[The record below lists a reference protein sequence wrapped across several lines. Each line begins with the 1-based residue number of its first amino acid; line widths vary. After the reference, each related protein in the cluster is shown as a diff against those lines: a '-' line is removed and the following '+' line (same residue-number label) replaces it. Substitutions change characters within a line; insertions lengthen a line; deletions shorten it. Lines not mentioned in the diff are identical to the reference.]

1 MAKKRKGGTAAQ
13 RVAAAAK
20 ARRER
25 AAFGYKGLGVGT
37 IVGPSMIQA
46 DETAPGQFK
55 NLYDMFANLGED
67 VFGLGSDTRAR
78 TIDAIGRN
86 LEAPLTASHQG
97 YRSVFGSVDD
107 QLLRYSEFEREY
119 RLAIRKEMAE
129 GLQPT
134 KARTAILEA
143 ALSED
148 APIDLQLI
156 SSRQARDNLREMF
169 NTRVLRTRQLI
180 ANVGLPGLYT
190 PSTNPSRVTSKYIAS
205 TAEGYEPMLDIIQGA
220 TFSIDPNAAVGK
232 NTTPIQS
239 LGIGMT
245 NLPPTKTLRGNVAR
259 GGRLTLKDVPD
270 GTIVSFSDL
279 ETDDVT
285 NSSLMRSQGSENYR
299 VSHGSLGDTS
309 IKRVPGVYNQEP
321 TVSIITPSLKGLPST
336 DPRDLNR
343 VTDFA
348 TGTIAR
354 EAGDASNINRVFDIT
369 TEQGR
374 VQAADHFI
382 GQLKR
387 YNADAQIH
395 AGYNSL
401 AFDIPKYA
409 QTLRSIPEFLKAGG
423 DDLLKE
429 FEKKTA
435 TGGAIDVLGLVREH
449 LANQTAA
456 TISSSTVSV
465 EQKAA
470 IATQGLMSPQA
481 LHRTRVAGEA
491 VSINSLENI
500 IESTNFTRLL
510 AEGTTEERE
519 LLETLATSQAAHT
532 SVVDTR
538 VTAAVLGNL
547 EKISR
552 NDLTDGIDL
561 SGLSPESALLVRR
574 AIRNIPASR
583 AITMTTNLADVR
595 TLTSSVFDHLTQ
607 TDALRRVELDIA
619 DFGTEFADPALSGLT
634 GTIKFDPQSRS
645 FRLFSGTEALPQD
658 LPAGFD
664 APAYIKGVLQRERAL
679 PAGAT
684 LPNAQAQVIST
695 GVSPISAGNIHMTNA
710 LIRDTK
716 SVPLIDAVTP
726 VINDANEAQFI
737 SGMTATR
744 TNIGYPHMPDPGLID
759 TSITGLMRGRLDAIG
774 VDVGQAYMK
783 SVYDAGIGSAAIN
796 PEIRSAFVTL
806 SELTSAQGA
815 RNRPLIAQALGVAVD
830 DTRVSV
836 LSDRLSDTMK
846 FFGDTGIFH
855 AGTQKKLVV
864 DESVVLLPSS
874 MLSKVQTLNSM
885 EQKVSM
891 TDESV
896 IGLKTHSV
904 RVSEV
909 TRRAEGKNPTVNL
922 ILGGDVVR
930 GSGEIQKRRA
940 LIEAE
945 SIFEVVSQQ
954 LTKTRTPEAMIE
966 AGLVEAGPQARDQAL
981 QLLSQFGEDQRDTT
995 IKTLSQTIQR
1005 SGIGF
1010 ASILPEDGSQK
1021 IVDVLNVVAQGT
1033 NNDTVASL
1041 KGLQY
1046 SIANISEEGVT
1057 LAPRVSDD
1065 ALREAKRLG
1074 TNVGQDIVTRSSAT
1088 SQLGL
1093 LQAGIRRADEEP
1105 KFLDRLRTAYE
1116 GAGSGKN
1123 QDLLE
1128 RLKVIKPRVY
1138 KSVGAVAALSA
1149 GYYLATRKA
1158 KSDPIDEVMEQQP
1171 LEPQGPMSISD
1182 FNRIDQSMAR
1192 QSSSR
1197 RDPLVT
1203 AGVVGN
1209 LDRNKVNH
1217 TQMGANKYNHL
1228 YGA

>member
-1 MAKKRKGGTAAQ
+1 MVNRRNGRSAAQ
-13 RVAAAAK
+13 RASAAAK
-20 ARRER
+20 ARRDR
-25 AAFGYKGLGVGT
+25 AAFGYKGLGVGSV
-37 IVGPSMIQA
+37 VGPKMIEA
-46 DETAPGQFK
+46 DETVAGPFK

-107 QLLRYSEFEREY
+107 QLLAYSEFEREF
-119 RLAIRKEMAE
+119 RLAIGKELREGINQTAARKAV
-129 GLQPT
+129 
-134 KARTAILEA
+134 LEA

-148 APIDLQLI
+148 APINLQLI
-156 SSRQARDNLREMF
+156 SSTKARDQLREIF
-169 NTRVLRTRQLI
+169 NTRVLKTRELI
-180 ANVGLPGLYT
+180 TNVGLPGLYT
-190 PSTNPSRVTSKYIAS
+190 PSTNPARVTSRYIAS
-205 TAEGYEPMLDIIQGA
+205 TAEGYEPMLDILQGA

-232 NTTPIQS
+232 NTTPSQS
-239 LGIGMT
+239 FRIGMS
-245 NLPPTKTLRGNVAR
+245 NLPATKTLRANVAR
-259 GGRLTLKDVPD
+259 GGRLTLDDLPD
-270 GTIVSFSDL
+270 GTVVSFSDL

-285 NSSLMRSQGSENYR
+285 SSSLMRSQGSEKYK
-299 VSHGSLGDTS
+299 VSRGSLDGVS
-309 IKRVPGVYNQEP
+309 LRRVPGYGQEP

-336 DPRDLNR
+336 DPRNLNR
-343 VTDFA
+343 IADFA

-354 EAGDASNINRVFDIT
+354 EAGDASNIHRVFDVT
-369 TEQGR
+369 TAAGR
-374 VQAADHFI
+374 QEAADHFI
-382 GQLKR
+382 KQLKR
-387 YNADAQIH
+387 YNADGEIH

-409 QTLRSIPEFLKAGG
+409 QTLRSIPEFMDAGG
-423 DDLLKE
+423 DALLKQ
-429 FEKKTA
+429 FESKTA
-435 TGGAIDVLGLVREH
+435 AGAAIDVLGLVREH

-456 TISSSTVSV
+456 TISSATVSV

-500 IESTNFTRLL
+500 IESTNFTKLL
-510 AEGTTEERE
+510 AEGTADERE
-519 LLETLATSQAAHT
+519 LLEILGTSQAAHT

-538 VTAAVLGNL
+538 VTGAVLRNL
-547 EKISR
+547 KQITR
-552 NDLTDGIDL
+552 NDSMDGVDLT
-561 SGLSPESALLVRR
+561 GLSPESALLVKR

-595 TLTSSVFDHLTQ
+595 TLTSSVFDNLMETN
-607 TDALRRVELDIA
+607 ALRGVELDIA
-619 DFGTEFADPALSGLT
+619 DFGTEFADPALSGLS
-634 GTIKFDPQSRS
+634 GTIKFDPKARS
-645 FRLFSGTEALPQD
+645 FRLFSGPEALPQD

-664 APAYIKGVLQRERAL
+664 APAYIKRVLQRERAL
-679 PAGAT
+679 PASAI

-695 GVSPISAGNIHMTNA
+695 GISPIRAGNIEMTNA
-710 LIRDTK
+710 LIRGTTA
-716 SVPLIDAVTP
+716 VPLIDAVTP

-737 SGMTATR
+737 AGMTATR
-744 TNIGYPHMPDPGLID
+744 TNIGYPNMPDTGLID

-774 VDVGQAYMK
+774 LDVGQAYIK
-783 SVYDAGIGSAAIN
+783 SVYDAGIGSASIN

-806 SELTSAQGA
+806 SELSSAQGA
-815 RNRPLIAQALGVAVD
+815 RNKPLIAQALGVAVD
-830 DTRVSV
+830 DARVSI

-855 AGTQKKLVV
+855 AGTQKRLVAN
-864 DESVVLLPSS
+864 ESVLLLPSS
-874 MLSKVQTLNSM
+874 VLPKIQTLNARG
-885 EQKVSM
+885 QRVSM
-891 TDESV
+891 LDESV
-896 IGLKTHSV
+896 IGLKSHSV
-904 RVSEV
+904 RLSVA
-909 TRRAEGKNPTVNL
+909 TRRIEELNPTVNL
-922 ILGGDVVR
+922 VLGGEVVR
-930 GSGEIQKRRA
+930 GTGALEKRRA
-940 LIEAE
+940 LVEAE
-945 SIFEVVSQQ
+945 SIFDTLSEQF
-954 LTKTRTPEAMIE
+954 KTIKTPKAMVE
-966 AGLVEAGPQARDQAL
+966 AGLAETEDQAL
-981 QLLSQFGEDQRDTT
+981 GLLVQFGEEQRKTT
-995 IKTLSQTIQR
+995 IESLSQTIQR

-1010 ASILPEDGSQK
+1010 GSILPEEGSQS
-1021 IVDVLNVVAQGT
+1021 IADVINTVAEGVDS
-1033 NNDTVASL
+1033 DTVASQ
-1041 KGLQY
+1041 KGFQY

-1065 ALREAKRLG
+1065 ALREARRLG
-1074 TNVGQDIVTRSSAT
+1074 TSVGEDLVTRSTAT

-1093 LQAGIRRADEEP
+1093 LQAGIRRANEEP
-1105 KFLDRLRTAYE
+1105 KFLDRLKTAYE
-1116 GAGSGKN
+1116 GAGSGRN

-1158 KSDPIDEVMEQQP
+1158 KQDPLNEVMEQQP
-1171 LEPQGPMSISD
+1171 LEQEGPMSISD
-1182 FNRIDQSMAR
+1182 FNRVDQAMAR
-1192 QSSSR
+1192 QTSSR

-1209 LDRNKVNH
+1209 LDRNKIGH

>member
-1 MAKKRKGGTAAQ
+1 MVNRRNGRSAAQ
-13 RVAAAAK
+13 RASAAAK
-20 ARRER
+20 ARRDR
-25 AAFGYKGLGVGT
+25 AAFGYKGLGVGSV
-37 IVGPSMIQA
+37 VGPKMIEA
-46 DETAPGQFK
+46 DETVAGPFK

-107 QLLRYSEFEREY
+107 QLLAYSEFEREF
-119 RLAIRKEMAE
+119 RLAIGKELREGINQTAARKAV
-129 GLQPT
+129 
-134 KARTAILEA
+134 LEA

-148 APIDLQLI
+148 APINLQLI
-156 SSRQARDNLREMF
+156 SSTKARDQLREIF
-169 NTRVLRTRQLI
+169 NTRVLKTRELI
-180 ANVGLPGLYT
+180 TNVGLPGLYT
-190 PSTNPSRVTSKYIAS
+190 PSTNPARVTSRYIAS
-205 TAEGYEPMLDIIQGA
+205 TAEGYEPMLDILQGA

-232 NTTPIQS
+232 NTTPSQS
-239 LGIGMT
+239 FRIGMS
-245 NLPPTKTLRGNVAR
+245 NLPATKTLRANVAR
-259 GGRLTLKDVPD
+259 GGRLTLDDLPD
-270 GTIVSFSDL
+270 GTVVNFSDL

-285 NSSLMRSQGSENYR
+285 NSSLMRSQGSEKYK
-299 VSHGSLGDTS
+299 VSRGSLDGVS
-309 IKRVPGVYNQEP
+309 LRRVPGYGQEP

-336 DPRDLNR
+336 DPRNLNR
-343 VTDFA
+343 IADFA

-354 EAGDASNINRVFDIT
+354 EAGDASNIHRVFDVT
-369 TEQGR
+369 TESGR
-374 VQAADHFI
+374 QEAADHFI
-382 GQLKR
+382 KQLKR
-387 YNADAQIH
+387 YNADGEIH

-409 QTLRSIPEFLKAGG
+409 QTLRSIPEFMDAGG
-423 DDLLKE
+423 DALLKQ
-429 FEKKTA
+429 FESKTA
-435 TGGAIDVLGLVREH
+435 AGAAIDVLGLVREH

-456 TISSSTVSV
+456 TISSATVSV

-500 IESTNFTRLL
+500 IESTNFTKLL
-510 AEGTTEERE
+510 AEGTADERE
-519 LLETLATSQAAHT
+519 LLEILGTSQAAHT

-538 VTAAVLGNL
+538 VTGAVLRNL
-547 EKISR
+547 KQITR
-552 NDLTDGIDL
+552 NDSMDGVDLT
-561 SGLSPESALLVRR
+561 GLSPESALLVKR

-595 TLTSSVFDHLTQ
+595 TLTSSVFDNLMETN
-607 TDALRRVELDIA
+607 ALRGVELDIA
-619 DFGTEFADPALSGLT
+619 DFGTEFADPALSGLS
-634 GTIKFDPQSRS
+634 GTIKFDPKARS
-645 FRLFSGTEALPQD
+645 FRLFSGPEALPQD

-664 APAYIKGVLQRERAL
+664 APAYIKRVLQRERAL
-679 PAGAT
+679 PASAI

-695 GVSPISAGNIHMTNA
+695 GISPIRAGNIEMTNA
-710 LIRDTK
+710 LIRGTTA
-716 SVPLIDAVTP
+716 VPLIDAVTP

-737 SGMTATR
+737 AGMTATR
-744 TNIGYPHMPDPGLID
+744 TNIGYPNMPDTGLID

-774 VDVGQAYMK
+774 LDVGQAYIK
-783 SVYDAGIGSAAIN
+783 SVYDAGIGSASIN

-806 SELTSAQGA
+806 SELSSAQGA
-815 RNRPLIAQALGVAVD
+815 RNKPLIAQALGVAVD
-830 DTRVSV
+830 DARVSI

-855 AGTQKKLVV
+855 AGTQKRLVAN
-864 DESVVLLPSS
+864 ESVLLLPSS
-874 MLSKVQTLNSM
+874 VLPKIQTLNARG
-885 EQKVSM
+885 QRVSM
-891 TDESV
+891 LDESV
-896 IGLKTHSV
+896 IGLKSHSV
-904 RVSEV
+904 RLSVA
-909 TRRAEGKNPTVNL
+909 TRRIEELNPTVNL
-922 ILGGDVVR
+922 VLGGEVVR
-930 GSGEIQKRRA
+930 GTGALEKRRA
-940 LIEAE
+940 LVEAE
-945 SIFEVVSQQ
+945 SIFDTLSEQF
-954 LTKTRTPEAMIE
+954 KTIKTPKAMVE
-966 AGLVEAGPQARDQAL
+966 AGLAETEDQAL
-981 QLLSQFGEDQRDTT
+981 GLLVQFGEEQRKTT
-995 IKTLSQTIQR
+995 IESLSQTIQR

-1010 ASILPEDGSQK
+1010 GSILPEEGSQS
-1021 IVDVLNVVAQGT
+1021 IADVINTVAEGVDS
-1033 NNDTVASL
+1033 DTVASQ
-1041 KGLQY
+1041 KGFQY

-1065 ALREAKRLG
+1065 ALREARRLG
-1074 TNVGQDIVTRSSAT
+1074 TSVGEDLVTRSTAT

-1093 LQAGIRRADEEP
+1093 LQAGIRRANEEP
-1105 KFLDRLRTAYE
+1105 KFLDRLKTAYE
-1116 GAGSGKN
+1116 GAGSGRN

-1158 KSDPIDEVMEQQP
+1158 KQDPLNEVMEQQP
-1171 LEPQGPMSISD
+1171 LEQEGPMSISD
-1182 FNRIDQSMAR
+1182 FNRVDQAMAR
-1192 QSSSR
+1192 QTSSR

-1209 LDRNKVNH
+1209 LDRNKIGH

>member
-1 MAKKRKGGTAAQ
+1 MVNRRNGRSAAQ
-13 RVAAAAK
+13 RASAAAK
-20 ARRER
+20 ARRDR
-25 AAFGYKGLGVGT
+25 AAFGYKGLGVGSV
-37 IVGPSMIQA
+37 VGPKMIEA
-46 DETAPGQFK
+46 DETVAGPFK

-107 QLLRYSEFEREY
+107 QLSAYSEFEREF
-119 RLAIRKEMAE
+119 RLAIGKELREGINQTAARKAV
-129 GLQPT
+129 
-134 KARTAILEA
+134 LEA

-148 APIDLQLI
+148 APINLQLI
-156 SSRQARDNLREMF
+156 SSTKARDQLREIF
-169 NTRVLRTRQLI
+169 NTRVLKTRELI
-180 ANVGLPGLYT
+180 TNAGLPGLYT
-190 PSTNPSRVTSKYIAS
+190 PSTNPARVTSRYIAS
-205 TAEGYEPMLDIIQGA
+205 TAEGYEPMLDILQGA

-232 NTTPIQS
+232 NTTPTQS
-239 LGIGMT
+239 FRIGMT
-245 NLPPTKTLRGNVAR
+245 NLPATKTLRANVER
-259 GGRLTLKDVPD
+259 GGRLTLDDLPD
-270 GTIVSFSDL
+270 GTVVNFSDL

-285 NSSLMRSQGSENYR
+285 NSSLMRSQGSEKYK
-299 VSHGSLGDTS
+299 VSRGSLDGVS
-309 IKRVPGVYNQEP
+309 LRRVPGYGQEP

-336 DPRDLNR
+336 DPRNLNR
-343 VTDFA
+343 IADFA

-354 EAGDASNINRVFDIT
+354 EAGDASNIHRVFDVT
-369 TEQGR
+369 TAAGR
-374 VQAADHFI
+374 QEAADHFI
-382 GQLKR
+382 KQLKR
-387 YNADAQIH
+387 YNADGEIH

-409 QTLRSIPEFLKAGG
+409 QTLRSIEEFMDAGG
-423 DDLLKE
+423 DALLKE
-429 FEKKTA
+429 FESKTA
-435 TGGAIDVLGLVREH
+435 AGSAIDVLGLVREH
-449 LANQTAA
+449 LSNQTAA
-456 TISSSTVSV
+456 TISSATVSV

-500 IESTNFTRLL
+500 IESTNFTKLL
-510 AEGTTEERE
+510 AEGTADEKE
-519 LLETLATSQAAHT
+519 LLEILGTSQAAHT

-538 VTAAVLGNL
+538 VTGAVLRNL
-547 EKISR
+547 KQITR
-552 NDLTDGIDL
+552 NDSMDGVDLT
-561 SGLSPESALLVRR
+561 GLSPESALLVKR

-595 TLTSSVFDHLTQ
+595 TLTSSVFDNLMETN
-607 TDALRRVELDIA
+607 ALRGVELGIA
-619 DFGTEFADPALSGLT
+619 DFGTEFADPALSGLS
-634 GTIKFDPQSRS
+634 GTIKFDPKARS
-645 FRLFSGTEALPQD
+645 FRLFSGPEALPQD

-679 PAGAT
+679 PASAI

-695 GVSPISAGNIHMTNA
+695 GISPIRAGNIEMTNA
-710 LIRDTK
+710 LIRGTTA
-716 SVPLIDAVTP
+716 VPLIDAVTP

-737 SGMTATR
+737 AGMTATR
-744 TNIGYPHMPDPGLID
+744 TNIGYPNMPDTGLID

-774 VDVGQAYMK
+774 LDVGQAYIK
-783 SVYDAGIGSAAIN
+783 SVYDAGIGSASIN

-806 SELTSAQGA
+806 SELSSAQGA
-815 RNRPLIAQALGVAVD
+815 RNKPLIAQALGVAVD
-830 DTRVSV
+830 DARVSI

-855 AGTQKKLVV
+855 AGTQKRLVAN
-864 DESVVLLPSS
+864 ESVLLLPSS
-874 MLSKVQTLNSM
+874 VLPKIQTLNA
-885 EQKVSM
+885 QDQRVSM
-891 TDESV
+891 LDESV
-896 IGLKTHSV
+896 IGLKSHSV
-904 RVSEV
+904 RLSVA
-909 TRRAEGKNPTVNL
+909 TRRIEELNPTVNL
-922 ILGGDVVR
+922 VLGGEVVR
-930 GSGEIQKRRA
+930 GTGALEKRRA
-940 LIEAE
+940 LVEAE
-945 SIFEVVSQQ
+945 SIFDTLSEQF
-954 LTKTRTPEAMIE
+954 KTIKTPKAMVE
-966 AGLVEAGPQARDQAL
+966 AGLAETEDQAL
-981 QLLSQFGEDQRDTT
+981 GLLVQFGEEQRKTT
-995 IKTLSQTIQR
+995 IESLSQTIQR

-1010 ASILPEDGSQK
+1010 GSILPEEGSQS
-1021 IVDVLNVVAQGT
+1021 IADVINTVAEGVDS
-1033 NNDTVASL
+1033 DTVASQ
-1041 KGLQY
+1041 KGFQY

-1065 ALREAKRLG
+1065 ALREARRLG
-1074 TNVGQDIVTRSSAT
+1074 TSVGEDLVTRSTAT

-1093 LQAGIRRADEEP
+1093 LQAGIRRANEEP
-1105 KFLDRLRTAYE
+1105 KFLDRLKTAYE
-1116 GAGSGKN
+1116 GAGSGRN

-1158 KSDPIDEVMEQQP
+1158 KQDPLNEVMEQQP
-1171 LEPQGPMSISD
+1171 LEQEGPMSISD
-1182 FNRIDQSMAR
+1182 FNRVDQAMAR
-1192 QSSSR
+1192 QTSSR

-1209 LDRNKVNH
+1209 LDRNKIGH

>member
-1 MAKKRKGGTAAQ
+1 MVNRRNGRSAAQ
-13 RVAAAAK
+13 RASAAAK
-20 ARRER
+20 ARRDR
-25 AAFGYKGLGVGT
+25 AAFGYKGLGVGSV
-37 IVGPSMIQA
+37 VGPKMIEA
-46 DETAPGQFK
+46 DETVAGPFK

-107 QLLRYSEFEREY
+107 QLLAYSEFEREF
-119 RLAIRKEMAE
+119 RLAIGKELREGINQTAARKAV
-129 GLQPT
+129 
-134 KARTAILEA
+134 LEA

-148 APIDLQLI
+148 APINLQLI
-156 SSRQARDNLREMF
+156 SSTKARDQLREIF
-169 NTRVLRTRQLI
+169 NTRVLKTRELI
-180 ANVGLPGLYT
+180 TNVGLPGLYT
-190 PSTNPSRVTSKYIAS
+190 PSTNPARVTSRYIAS
-205 TAEGYEPMLDIIQGA
+205 TAEGYEPMLDILQGA

-232 NTTPIQS
+232 NTTPSQS
-239 LGIGMT
+239 FRIGMS
-245 NLPPTKTLRGNVAR
+245 NLPATKTLRANVAR
-259 GGRLTLKDVPD
+259 GGRLTLDDLPD
-270 GTIVSFSDL
+270 GTVVNFSDL

-285 NSSLMRSQGSENYR
+285 NSSLMRSQGSEKYK
-299 VSHGSLGDTS
+299 VSRGSLDGVS
-309 IKRVPGVYNQEP
+309 LRRVPGYGQEP

-336 DPRDLNR
+336 DPRNLNR
-343 VTDFA
+343 IADFA

-354 EAGDASNINRVFDIT
+354 EAGDASNIHRVFDVT
-369 TEQGR
+369 TAAGR
-374 VQAADHFI
+374 QEAADHFI
-382 GQLKR
+382 KQLKR
-387 YNADAQIH
+387 YNADGEIH

-409 QTLRSIPEFLKAGG
+409 QTLRSIPEFMDAGG
-423 DDLLKE
+423 DALLKQ
-429 FEKKTA
+429 FESKTA
-435 TGGAIDVLGLVREH
+435 AGAAIDVLGLVREH

-456 TISSSTVSV
+456 TISSATVSV

-500 IESTNFTRLL
+500 IESTNFTKLL
-510 AEGTTEERE
+510 AEGTADERE
-519 LLETLATSQAAHT
+519 LLEILGTSQAAHT

-538 VTAAVLGNL
+538 VTGAVLRNL
-547 EKISR
+547 KQITR
-552 NDLTDGIDL
+552 NDSMDGVDLT
-561 SGLSPESALLVRR
+561 GLSPESALLVKR

-595 TLTSSVFDHLTQ
+595 TLTSSVFDNLMETN
-607 TDALRRVELDIA
+607 ALRGVELDIA
-619 DFGTEFADPALSGLT
+619 DFGTEFADPALSGLS
-634 GTIKFDPQSRS
+634 GTIKFDPKARS
-645 FRLFSGTEALPQD
+645 FRLFSGPEALPQD

-664 APAYIKGVLQRERAL
+664 APAYIKRVLQRERAL
-679 PAGAT
+679 PASAI

-695 GVSPISAGNIHMTNA
+695 GISPIRAGNIEMTNA
-710 LIRDTK
+710 LIRGTTA
-716 SVPLIDAVTP
+716 VPLIDAVTP

-737 SGMTATR
+737 AGMTATR
-744 TNIGYPHMPDPGLID
+744 TNIGYPNMPDTGLID

-774 VDVGQAYMK
+774 LDVGQAYIK
-783 SVYDAGIGSAAIN
+783 SVYDAGIGSASIN

-806 SELTSAQGA
+806 SELSSAQGA
-815 RNRPLIAQALGVAVD
+815 RNKPLIAQALGVAVD
-830 DTRVSV
+830 DARVSI

-855 AGTQKKLVV
+855 AGTQKRLVAN
-864 DESVVLLPSS
+864 ESVLLLPSS
-874 MLSKVQTLNSM
+874 VLPKIQTLNARG
-885 EQKVSM
+885 QRVSM
-891 TDESV
+891 LDESV
-896 IGLKTHSV
+896 IGLKSHSV
-904 RVSEV
+904 RLSVA
-909 TRRAEGKNPTVNL
+909 TRRIEELNPTVNL
-922 ILGGDVVR
+922 VLGGEVVR
-930 GSGEIQKRRA
+930 GTGALEKRRA
-940 LIEAE
+940 LVEAE
-945 SIFEVVSQQ
+945 SIFDTLSEQF
-954 LTKTRTPEAMIE
+954 KTIKTPKAMVE
-966 AGLVEAGPQARDQAL
+966 AGLAETEDQAL
-981 QLLSQFGEDQRDTT
+981 GLLVQFGEEQRKTT
-995 IKTLSQTIQR
+995 IESLSQTIQR

-1010 ASILPEDGSQK
+1010 GSILPEEGSQS
-1021 IVDVLNVVAQGT
+1021 IADVINTVAEGVDS
-1033 NNDTVASL
+1033 DTVASQ
-1041 KGLQY
+1041 KGFQY

-1065 ALREAKRLG
+1065 ALREARRLG
-1074 TNVGQDIVTRSSAT
+1074 TSVGEDLVTRSTAT

-1093 LQAGIRRADEEP
+1093 LQAGIRRANEEP
-1105 KFLDRLRTAYE
+1105 KFLDRLKTAYE
-1116 GAGSGKN
+1116 GAGSGSN

-1158 KSDPIDEVMEQQP
+1158 KQDPLNEVMEQQP
-1171 LEPQGPMSISD
+1171 LEQEGPMSISD
-1182 FNRIDQSMAR
+1182 FNRVDQAMAR
-1192 QSSSR
+1192 QTSSR

-1209 LDRNKVNH
+1209 LDRNKIGH

>member
-1 MAKKRKGGTAAQ
+1 MVNRRNGRSAAQ
-13 RVAAAAK
+13 RASAAAK
-20 ARRER
+20 ARRDR
-25 AAFGYKGLGVGT
+25 AAFGYKGLGVGSV
-37 IVGPSMIQA
+37 VGPKMIEA
-46 DETAPGQFK
+46 DETVAGPFK

-107 QLLRYSEFEREY
+107 QLLAYSEFEREY
-119 RLAIRKEMAE
+119 RLAIAKELREGINQTAARKSV
-129 GLQPT
+129 
-134 KARTAILEA
+134 LEA

-148 APIDLQLI
+148 APINLQLI
-156 SSRQARDNLREMF
+156 SSTKARDQLREIF
-169 NTRVLRTRQLI
+169 NTRVLKTRELI
-180 ANVGLPGLYT
+180 TNAGLPGLYT
-190 PSTNPSRVTSKYIAS
+190 PSTNPARVTSRYIVS
-205 TAEGYEPMLDIIQGA
+205 TAEGYEPMLDILQGA

-232 NTTPIQS
+232 NTTPSQS
-239 LGIGMT
+239 FRIGMS
-245 NLPPTKTLRGNVAR
+245 NLPATKTLRANVER
-259 GGRLTLKDVPD
+259 GGRLTLDDLPD
-270 GTIVSFSDL
+270 GTVVNFSDL

-285 NSSLMRSQGSENYR
+285 NSSLMRSQGSEKYK
-299 VSHGSLGDTS
+299 VSRGSLDGVS
-309 IKRVPGVYNQEP
+309 LRRVPGYGQEP

-343 VTDFA
+343 IADFA

-354 EAGDASNINRVFDIT
+354 EAGDASNIHRVFDVT
-369 TEQGR
+369 TESGR
-374 VQAADHFI
+374 QEAADHFI
-382 GQLKR
+382 KQLKR
-387 YNADAQIH
+387 YNADGEIH

-409 QTLRSIPEFLKAGG
+409 QTLRSIPEFMDAGG
-423 DDLLKE
+423 DALLKQ
-429 FEKKTA
+429 FESKTA
-435 TGGAIDVLGLVREH
+435 TGAAIDVLGLVREH

-456 TISSSTVSV
+456 TISSATVSV

-500 IESTNFTRLL
+500 IESTNFTKLL
-510 AEGTTEERE
+510 AEGTADERE
-519 LLETLATSQAAHT
+519 LLEILGTSQAAHT

-538 VTAAVLGNL
+538 VTGAVLRNL
-547 EKISR
+547 KQITR
-552 NDLTDGIDL
+552 NDSMDGVDLT
-561 SGLSPESALLVRR
+561 GLSPESALLVKR

-595 TLTSSVFDHLTQ
+595 TLTSSVFDNLMETN
-607 TDALRRVELDIA
+607 ALRGVELDIA
-619 DFGTEFADPALSGLT
+619 DFGTEFADPALSGLS
-634 GTIKFDPQSRS
+634 GTIKFDPKARS
-645 FRLFSGTEALPQD
+645 FRLFSGPEALPQD

-664 APAYIKGVLQRERAL
+664 APAYIKRVLQRERAL
-679 PAGAT
+679 PASAI

-695 GVSPISAGNIHMTNA
+695 GISPIRAGNIEMTNA
-710 LIRDTK
+710 LIRGTTA
-716 SVPLIDAVTP
+716 VPLIDAVTP

-737 SGMTATR
+737 AGMTATR
-744 TNIGYPHMPDPGLID
+744 TNIGYPNMPDTGLID

-774 VDVGQAYMK
+774 LDVGQAYMK
-783 SVYDAGIGSAAIN
+783 SVYDAGIGSASIN

-806 SELTSAQGA
+806 SELSSAQGA
-815 RNRPLIAQALGVAVD
+815 RNKPLIAQALGVAVD
-830 DTRVSV
+830 DARVSI

-855 AGTQKKLVV
+855 AGTQKRLVAN
-864 DESVVLLPSS
+864 ESVLLLPSS
-874 MLSKVQTLNSM
+874 VLPKIQTLNARG
-885 EQKVSM
+885 QRVSM
-891 TDESV
+891 LDESV
-896 IGLKTHSV
+896 IGLKSHSV
-904 RVSEV
+904 RLSVA
-909 TRRAEGKNPTVNL
+909 TRRIEELNPTVNL
-922 ILGGDVVR
+922 VLGGEVVR
-930 GSGEIQKRRA
+930 GTGALEKRRA
-940 LIEAE
+940 LVEAE
-945 SIFEVVSQQ
+945 SIFDTLSEQF
-954 LTKTRTPEAMIE
+954 KTIKTPKAMVE
-966 AGLVEAGPQARDQAL
+966 AGLAETEDQAL
-981 QLLSQFGEDQRDTT
+981 GLLVQFGEEQRKTT
-995 IKTLSQTIQR
+995 IESLSQTIQR

-1010 ASILPEDGSQK
+1010 GSILPEEGSQS
-1021 IVDVLNVVAQGT
+1021 IADVINTVAEGVDS
-1033 NNDTVASL
+1033 DTVASQ
-1041 KGLQY
+1041 KGFQY

-1057 LAPRVSDD
+1057 LAPKVSDD
-1065 ALREAKRLG
+1065 ALREARRLG
-1074 TNVGQDIVTRSSAT
+1074 TSVGEDLVTRSTAT

-1093 LQAGIRRADEEP
+1093 LQAGIRRANEEP
-1105 KFLDRLRTAYE
+1105 KFLDRLKTAYE
-1116 GAGSGKN
+1116 GAGSGRN

-1171 LEPQGPMSISD
+1171 LEQEGPMSISD
-1182 FNRIDQSMAR
+1182 FNRVDQAMAR
-1192 QSSSR
+1192 QTSSR

-1209 LDRNKVNH
+1209 LDRNKIGH

>member
-1 MAKKRKGGTAAQ
+1 MVNRRNGRSAAQ
-13 RVAAAAK
+13 RASAAAK
-20 ARRER
+20 ARRDR
-25 AAFGYKGLGVGT
+25 AAFGYKGLGVGSV
-37 IVGPSMIQA
+37 VGPKMIEA
-46 DETAPGQFK
+46 DETVAGPFK

-107 QLLRYSEFEREY
+107 QLLAYSEFEREF
-119 RLAIRKEMAE
+119 RLAIGKELREGINQTAARKAV
-129 GLQPT
+129 
-134 KARTAILEA
+134 LEA

-148 APIDLQLI
+148 APINLQLI
-156 SSRQARDNLREMF
+156 SSTKARDQLREIF
-169 NTRVLRTRQLI
+169 NTRVLKTRELI
-180 ANVGLPGLYT
+180 TNVGLPGLYT
-190 PSTNPSRVTSKYIAS
+190 PSTNPARVTSRYIAS
-205 TAEGYEPMLDIIQGA
+205 TAEGYEPMLDILQGA

-232 NTTPIQS
+232 NTTPSQS
-239 LGIGMT
+239 FRIGMS
-245 NLPPTKTLRGNVAR
+245 NLPATKTLRANVER
-259 GGRLTLKDVPD
+259 GGRLTLDDLPD
-270 GTIVSFSDL
+270 GTVVNFSDL

-285 NSSLMRSQGSENYR
+285 NSSLMRSQGSEKYK
-299 VSHGSLGDTS
+299 VSRGSLDGVS
-309 IKRVPGVYNQEP
+309 LRRVPGYGQEP

-336 DPRDLNR
+336 DPRNLNR
-343 VTDFA
+343 IADFA

-354 EAGDASNINRVFDIT
+354 EAGDASNIHRVFDVT
-369 TEQGR
+369 TAAGR
-374 VQAADHFI
+374 QEAADHFI
-382 GQLKR
+382 KQLKR
-387 YNADAQIH
+387 YNADGEIH

-409 QTLRSIPEFLKAGG
+409 QTLRSIPEFMDAGG
-423 DDLLKE
+423 DALLKQ
-429 FEKKTA
+429 FESKTA
-435 TGGAIDVLGLVREH
+435 AGAAIDVLGLVREH

-456 TISSSTVSV
+456 TISSATVSV

-500 IESTNFTRLL
+500 IESTNFTKLL
-510 AEGTTEERE
+510 AEGTADERE
-519 LLETLATSQAAHT
+519 LLEILGTSQAAHT

-538 VTAAVLGNL
+538 VTGAVLRNL
-547 EKISR
+547 KQITR
-552 NDLTDGIDL
+552 NDSMDGVDLT
-561 SGLSPESALLVRR
+561 GLSPESALLVKR

-595 TLTSSVFDHLTQ
+595 TLTSSVFDNLMETN
-607 TDALRRVELDIA
+607 ALRGVELDIA
-619 DFGTEFADPALSGLT
+619 DFGTEFADPALSGLS
-634 GTIKFDPQSRS
+634 GTIKFDPKARS
-645 FRLFSGTEALPQD
+645 FRLFSGPEALPQD

-664 APAYIKGVLQRERAL
+664 APAYIKRVLQRERAL
-679 PAGAT
+679 PASAI

-695 GVSPISAGNIHMTNA
+695 GISPIRAGNIEMTNA
-710 LIRDTK
+710 LIRGTTA
-716 SVPLIDAVTP
+716 VPLIDAVTP

-737 SGMTATR
+737 AGMTATR
-744 TNIGYPHMPDPGLID
+744 TNIGYPNMPDTGLID

-774 VDVGQAYMK
+774 LDVGQAYIK
-783 SVYDAGIGSAAIN
+783 SVYDAGIGSASIN

-806 SELTSAQGA
+806 SELSSAQGA
-815 RNRPLIAQALGVAVD
+815 RNKPLIAQALGVAVD
-830 DTRVSV
+830 DARVSI

-855 AGTQKKLVV
+855 AGTQKRLVAN
-864 DESVVLLPSS
+864 ESVLLLPSS
-874 MLSKVQTLNSM
+874 VLPKIQTLNARG
-885 EQKVSM
+885 QRVSM
-891 TDESV
+891 LDESV
-896 IGLKTHSV
+896 IGLKSHSV
-904 RVSEV
+904 RLSVA
-909 TRRAEGKNPTVNL
+909 TRRIEELNPTVNL
-922 ILGGDVVR
+922 VLGGEVVR
-930 GSGEIQKRRA
+930 GTGALEKRRA
-940 LIEAE
+940 LVEAE
-945 SIFEVVSQQ
+945 SIFDTLSEQF
-954 LTKTRTPEAMIE
+954 KTIKTPKAMVE
-966 AGLVEAGPQARDQAL
+966 AGLAETEDQAL
-981 QLLSQFGEDQRDTT
+981 GLLVQFGEEQRKTT
-995 IKTLSQTIQR
+995 IESLSQTIQR

-1010 ASILPEDGSQK
+1010 GSILPEEGSQS
-1021 IVDVLNVVAQGT
+1021 IADVINTVAEGVDS
-1033 NNDTVASL
+1033 DTVASQ
-1041 KGLQY
+1041 KGFQY

-1065 ALREAKRLG
+1065 ALREARRLG
-1074 TNVGQDIVTRSSAT
+1074 TSVGEDLVTRSTAT

-1093 LQAGIRRADEEP
+1093 LQAGIRRANEEP
-1105 KFLDRLRTAYE
+1105 KFLDRLKTAYE
-1116 GAGSGKN
+1116 GAGSGRN

-1158 KSDPIDEVMEQQP
+1158 KQDPLNEVMEQQP
-1171 LEPQGPMSISD
+1171 LEQEGPMSISD
-1182 FNRIDQSMAR
+1182 FNRVDQAMAR
-1192 QSSSR
+1192 QTSSR

-1209 LDRNKVNH
+1209 LDRNKIGH